1 LLLQYGWTF
10 AHVHELIPDGILDEG
25 VGSVIRHVR
34 SRRKSLVPLPTYAAV
49 NTASVAEV
57 TDSRVAGFTSRM
69 MGTRLSSLVSS
80 LESHGVPLQLNQRD
94 VSMAQRGP
102 LLVSTLQEVARER
115 RKSIQLI
122 PNIVYE
128 IRLEV

>member
-1 LLLQYGWTF
+1 
-10 AHVHELIPDGILDEG
+10 
-25 VGSVIRHVR
+25 
-34 SRRKSLVPLPTYAAV
+34 
-49 NTASVAEV
+49 
-57 TDSRVAGFTSRM
+57 M

-122 PNIVYE
+122 PNMV
-128 IRLEV
+128 LEG